1 MEDKTT
7 QNADLYKDIEDWP
20 PYTYRDYPEITPES
34 LRSFVNF
41 LRTEN
46 PSRLI
51 MELQAWV
58 SFCDSRCTF
67 CYFPNEPFRK
77 EMIDEYILALKKE
90 LKMYAETKHIKSS
103 KFDEVVLGG
112 GSASVLSSEQI
123 IDLIAYCEKN
133 FNVTRDRMVKVTGC
147 THNFDEK
154 KLKSVFDYAKGARCV
169 QADLGVQTF
178 DDKLRKM
185 LNIQDSAKEAEQMIR
200 KARKLGLYACIDLM
214 YNLPGQTL
222 EVFRK
227 DVEKAIELD
236 AEGVDCYLLEVYPG
250 TPLAKQIQSG
260 KVPPQ
265 GSSDLARKMYLKAY
279 DLFEKAGYKPNG
291 HSRFSRVVEHFNER
305 CVMGWPWSG
314 ILTTGAGCFMGYL
327 GKYSYENVAPAS
339 AYIDMVNRNLF
350 PIARLSVSSK
360 EDDMKKAMMRL
371 YIRQPVNKQRFRT
384 LYGKSPEEVF
394 PDKIKKLKDN
404 GLIEVDDKEIR
415 LTKKGD
421 VWRYNIA
428 WEFGPQEKV

>member
-1 MEDKTT
+1 
-7 QNADLYKDIEDWP
+7 
-20 PYTYRDYPEITPES
+20 
-34 LRSFVNF
+34 
-41 LRTEN
+41 
-46 PSRLI
+46 
-51 MELQAWV
+51 
-58 SFCDSRCTF
+58 
-67 CYFPNEPFRK
+67 
-77 EMIDEYILALKKE
+77 
-90 LKMYAETKHIKSS
+90 
-103 KFDEVVLGG
+103 
-112 GSASVLSSEQI
+112 
-123 IDLIAYCEKN
+123 
-133 FNVTRDRMVKVTGC
+133 
-147 THNFDEK
+147 
-154 KLKSVFDYAKGARCV
+154 
-169 QADLGVQTF
+169 
-178 DDKLRKM
+178 M

-265 GSSDLARKMYLKAY
+265 GSSDLARKMYLEAY